1 MHDEVL
7 LKVVSGL
14 DQRRDGSGISR
25 SCKFCRISRPTEI
38 KPDQVRGGFSAACS
52 CQSSWFLQREQIRQV
67 SLAIPQGRSNKLS
80 LEFSSGFLVQW
91 QGWVGAGLEFCARTE
106 ATEADALDDHR
117 RRHTSMEVLINMNAM
132 TSDTFRPEE
141 TSK

>member
-1 MHDEVL
+1 
-7 LKVVSGL
+7 
-14 DQRRDGSGISR
+14 
-25 SCKFCRISRPTEI
+25 
-38 KPDQVRGGFSAACS
+38 
-52 CQSSWFLQREQIRQV
+52 V

-80 LEFSSGFLVQW
+80 LEFSSGFLVQR
-91 QGWVGAGLEFCARTE
+91 QGWVGAGLEFGARTE